1 MGPYLDLFLGISF
14 LVVRRGVCIVACAVL
29 ALSAILFQP
38 AFGHM
43 FPSNSLP
50 LQSGLNEMTE
60 EEEEEEEEV
69 VEHPGT

>member
-1 MGPYLDLFLGISF
+1 MGPYLDLFLFFF
-14 LVVRRGVCIVACAVL
+14 LMVWRGVRIVACAVL
-29 ALSAILFQP
+29 ALSTILFQP

-60 EEEEEEEEV
+60 EV